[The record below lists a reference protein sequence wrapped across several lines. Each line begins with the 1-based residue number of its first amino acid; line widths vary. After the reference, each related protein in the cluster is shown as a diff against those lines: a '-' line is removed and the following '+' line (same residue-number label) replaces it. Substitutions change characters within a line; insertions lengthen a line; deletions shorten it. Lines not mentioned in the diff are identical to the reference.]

1 MKKKRTYNL
10 SKKRNIRNVILSRY
24 NILSILIVLL
34 FLILLFRLYIVQII
48 DTKKYNEYVKL
59 QTSKIIEGDTAP
71 RGRIYDRF
79 NNLIVDNKVV
89 KNITY
94 KYVNGIKT
102 SDEVNMAYKLVDL
115 IDINHSNLYLT
126 NLKEFYM
133 ILYKD
138 EVDNKITNEERKLLK
153 ERKISEDD
161 IYKYKID
168 RITSEDLSKLN
179 DRDRKAAYVYYLM
192 NKGYYYDT
200 KTIKS
205 DVTDLEYAKVGEYL
219 DELKGFDTKLDWER
233 YYPYGNTFKTILGS
247 ISNSLPSEN
256 ASDYL
261 DMGYSLNDRVGIS
274 FIEKQYESILKGSK
288 NKYIVNSNGSY
299 SLYEEGTRGNDIVL
313 TIDIN
318 LQREVEK
325 ILKEQVV
332 QGMKELPFGFYN
344 RSFVIIQ
351 EPSTGEVLAMSG
363 IQAVYKNGSYSTYDV
378 TDMILTNPV
387 TVGSA
392 IKGASH
398 IVGYNNNALKIG
410 EVRNDYCFK
419 IASTPLKCSWSLNLG
434 NLTDIT
440 ALKQS
445 SNSYQ
450 YQTAIKIANATYSYN
465 KPLVIDTKAFD
476 INRST
481 FKEFGLGTYTGI
493 DLPLE
498 SIGYIGNKTDSG
510 LLLDLSIGLYDNYTP
525 IQLSQ
530 YVGTI
535 ANSGVR
541 VKPHLLKEVYSSFD
555 NSLLYKID
563 TLVLN
568 KVNTKDEYMER
579 VQKGFKAVFEMGG
592 TGYGYIDSNN
602 NPAGKTG
609 TADSFI
615 DTDNDGLV
623 DRMTVTNTFVA
634 YAPYDNPT
642 VTFTIVSPDIGYYSN
657 NILHRNYINKKI
669 AQLVSKKYFEIY
681 K

>member
-1 MKKKRTYNL
+1 MKKKRTYKL

-24 NILSILIVLL
+24 NIISILIVLL

-59 QTSKIIEGDTAP
+59 QTSNIIEGDTAP

-102 SDEVNMAYKLVDL
+102 SDEVNMAYRLVDL

-138 EVDNKITNEERKLLK
+138 EVNNKITDYERQLLR
-153 ERKISEDD
+153 ERKITDDD
-161 IYKYKID
+161 IYKYKLD
-168 RITSEDLSKLN
+168 RITSEDLSKL
-179 DRDRKAAYVYYLM
+179 DEKDRKAAYVYYLM

-200 KTIKS
+200 KIIKS

-219 DELKGFDTKLDWER
+219 DELIGFDTKIDWER

-256 ASDYL
+256 ASEYL

-318 LQREVEK
+318 LQKEVEK
-325 ILKEQVV
+325 ILKEQVI
-332 QGMKELPFGFYN
+332 QGIKDLPFGFYN

-351 EPSTGEVLAMSG
+351 NPSTGEILAMSG

-434 NLTDIT
+434 NLTDIE

-450 YQTAIKIANATYSYN
+450 YQTAIKIASATNSYN

-476 INRST
+476 IYRST

-555 NSLLYKID
+555 NSILYKTD

-579 VQKGFKAVFEMGG
+579 VQKGFKAVFEIGG
-592 TGYGYIDSNN
+592 TGYGYIDSIHS
-602 NPAGKTG
+602 PAGKTG

-623 DRMTVTNTFVA
+623 DRMTLTNTFVA

-642 VTFTIVSPDIGYYSN
+642 VTFTVVSPDIGYYSN

>member
-1 MKKKRTYNL
+1 MKKKRTYKL

-24 NILSILIVLL
+24 NIISILIVLL

-59 QTSKIIEGDTAP
+59 QTSNIIEGDTAP

-102 SDEVNMAYKLVDL
+102 SDEVNMAYRLVDL

-138 EVDNKITNEERKLLK
+138 EVNNKITDYERQLLR
-153 ERKISEDD
+153 ERKITDDD
-161 IYKYKID
+161 IYKYKLD
-168 RITSEDLSKLN
+168 RITSEDLSKL
-179 DRDRKAAYVYYLM
+179 DEKDRKAAYVYYLM

-200 KTIKS
+200 KIIKS

-219 DELKGFDTKLDWER
+219 DELIGFDTKIDWER

-256 ASDYL
+256 ASEYL

-318 LQREVEK
+318 LQKEVEK
-325 ILKEQVV
+325 ILKEQVI
-332 QGMKELPFGFYN
+332 QGIKDLPFGFYN

-351 EPSTGEVLAMSG
+351 NPSTGEILAMSG

-434 NLTDIT
+434 NLTDI
-440 ALKQS
+440 
-445 SNSYQ
+445 
-450 YQTAIKIANATYSYN
+450 
-465 KPLVIDTKAFD
+465 
-476 INRST
+476 
-481 FKEFGLGTYTGI
+481 
-493 DLPLE
+493 
-498 SIGYIGNKTDSG
+498 
-510 LLLDLSIGLYDNYTP
+510 
-525 IQLSQ
+525 
-530 YVGTI
+530 
-535 ANSGVR
+535 
-541 VKPHLLKEVYSSFD
+541 
-555 NSLLYKID
+555 
-563 TLVLN
+563 
-568 KVNTKDEYMER
+568 
-579 VQKGFKAVFEMGG
+579 
-592 TGYGYIDSNN
+592 
-602 NPAGKTG
+602 
-609 TADSFI
+609 
-615 DTDNDGLV
+615 
-623 DRMTVTNTFVA
+623 
-634 YAPYDNPT
+634 
-642 VTFTIVSPDIGYYSN
+642 
-657 NILHRNYINKKI
+657 
-669 AQLVSKKYFEIY
+669 
-681 K
+681 